1 MENSALQKKLI
12 QQVDKYD
19 RDMEV
24 ITQVCSRSAQGVTL
38 VCFIYSCADSLPLP
52 TYLPT
57 YLFTPP
63 LPLFPVVCFVCSVQL
78 SLSLFCMPFS
88 TTELVHIGHCYHS
101 DAGGCRKG

>member
-38 VCFIYSCADSLPLP
+38 VCFIYSCADSLPRLP
-52 TYLPT
+52 TYLP
-57 YLFTPP
+57 
-63 LPLFPVVCFVCSVQL
+63 L
-78 SLSLFCMPFS
+78 SLLPSPFFSCCVFCLFSPIIPLSLLHALFYNRACPHQ
-88 TTELVHIGHCYHS
+88 TLLP
-101 DAGGCRKG
+101 